1 MKTNYKMNKI
11 KTHKLWGR
19 VWSFVGFSVMAGTL
33 SAQSPLPD
41 SLQHNDIQ
49 PVESHLL
56 AIPPTEQVGAVSS
69 VSGSELYKTPTAN
82 LSNTLYGLLP
92 GLTVIQ
98 GSGEPGYDG
107 ASLYIRGMGS
117 YNGGSYAIFVDGF
130 QTTWAYF
137 QYLSATEIETVS
149 VLKDAVSLAS
159 LGMKGANG
167 ALWVTTKRGNQQK
180 PTVRVQTRTGFQ
192 KPIHLNKPL
201 DSYGYAT
208 LYNEAYSNDNGRVW
222 SPVYDAADLQS
233 YQNRSG
239 INVDWYD
246 EVLRSQTPFTTTDV
260 QFTGGNEIVRY
271 FVTTGY
277 MNSNGMYDVPNDDT
291 HSNARLQQ
299 FNLRANV
306 DFNAFDIVEGKID
319 MGGRTEDRRF
329 PNYTGNDLWQ
339 NLATYPNNIYPVKNP
354 NGSWTGTLNY
364 PDNPV
369 ASIHAKGY
377 NSTHDRTIQANFA
390 LKEKLDF
397 IQKGLYL
404 RQAIS
409 FSTWSR
415 GSYDV
420 TRNYARYIGTVR
432 QTPDVDTDYSID
444 DDWGTNQWS
453 YNHWLVEAGYEASF
467 GANKLHA
474 VVNFH
479 QSTFKNDAN
488 TNNIAGINTEYA
500 NQHLSARVHY
510 SHNDKYLADLA
521 LSYSGSDNYAPGNRF
536 GFYPAI
542 GLGWLLHKEDFLSE
556 LTYINFFKVRAS
568 AGLSGYDGDVGS
580 RRYLYQRYYS
590 GLGSYPTG
598 NGDPTWR
605 QGQGELYTPN
615 RQIFAE
621 KSLKYNLGIDLTLF
635 RGLDI
640 SIDAFMDKRS
650 GIPTTD
656 NSLSAVFGATPPI
669 GNIGKVDN
677 KGGELSVQYRGKSN
691 EFGYRV
697 GAMASYA
704 INRIKHMAEVT
715 PATPNIAQT
724 GRAIGTRFGY
734 DAIGF
739 YDVTDF
745 DGAGQLLSSIA
756 TPSFGAVQP
765 GDVRYRDVNQDGL
778 IDERDMIKIGKPWL
792 PSLTYA
798 FTLGF
803 DFKGFDLSI
812 LAQGAGGHSIDL
824 LEASDQILAFNNFGN
839 AYDIAN
845 KRWAYYPSEGI
856 DTRNTATY
864 PRLSTVYNLNNYQ
877 SSSLWVKSANFL
889 RIRNIE
895 LGYRLPASLLDRIKI
910 RDARI
915 YVSGVNLFTFSK
927 LTDEYGLDPETL
939 TGYPGL
945 KSYNVGLTFSF

>member
-306 DFNAFDIVEGKID
+306 DFNAFDIV
-319 MGGRTEDRRF
+319 
-329 PNYTGNDLWQ
+329 
-339 NLATYPNNIYPVKNP
+339 
-354 NGSWTGTLNY
+354 
-364 PDNPV
+364 
-369 ASIHAKGY
+369 
-377 NSTHDRTIQANFA
+377 
-390 LKEKLDF
+390 
-397 IQKGLYL
+397 
-404 RQAIS
+404 
-409 FSTWSR
+409 
-415 GSYDV
+415 
-420 TRNYARYIGTVR
+420 
-432 QTPDVDTDYSID
+432 
-444 DDWGTNQWS
+444 
-453 YNHWLVEAGYEASF
+453 
-467 GANKLHA
+467 
-474 VVNFH
+474 
-479 QSTFKNDAN
+479 
-488 TNNIAGINTEYA
+488 
-500 NQHLSARVHY
+500 
-510 SHNDKYLADLA
+510 
-521 LSYSGSDNYAPGNRF
+521 
-536 GFYPAI
+536 
-542 GLGWLLHKEDFLSE
+542 
-556 LTYINFFKVRAS
+556 
-568 AGLSGYDGDVGS
+568 
-580 RRYLYQRYYS
+580 
-590 GLGSYPTG
+590 
-598 NGDPTWR
+598 
-605 QGQGELYTPN
+605 
-615 RQIFAE
+615 
-621 KSLKYNLGIDLTLF
+621 
-635 RGLDI
+635 
-640 SIDAFMDKRS
+640 
-650 GIPTTD
+650 
-656 NSLSAVFGATPPI
+656 
-669 GNIGKVDN
+669 
-677 KGGELSVQYRGKSN
+677 
-691 EFGYRV
+691 
-697 GAMASYA
+697 
-704 INRIKHMAEVT
+704 
-715 PATPNIAQT
+715 
-724 GRAIGTRFGY
+724 
-734 DAIGF
+734 
-739 YDVTDF
+739 
-745 DGAGQLLSSIA
+745 
-756 TPSFGAVQP
+756 
-765 GDVRYRDVNQDGL
+765 
-778 IDERDMIKIGKPWL
+778 
-792 PSLTYA
+792 
-798 FTLGF
+798 
-803 DFKGFDLSI
+803 
-812 LAQGAGGHSIDL
+812 
-824 LEASDQILAFNNFGN
+824 
-839 AYDIAN
+839 
-845 KRWAYYPSEGI
+845 
-856 DTRNTATY
+856 
-864 PRLSTVYNLNNYQ
+864 
-877 SSSLWVKSANFL
+877 
-889 RIRNIE
+889 
-895 LGYRLPASLLDRIKI
+895 
-910 RDARI
+910 
-915 YVSGVNLFTFSK
+915 
-927 LTDEYGLDPETL
+927 
-939 TGYPGL
+939 
-945 KSYNVGLTFSF
+945 